1 MMTHQTSPKPANAAD
16 PRPAAL
22 GLGYDMNGVMP
33 GVAVAPPPPEHVG
46 VVYGVVVV
54 GVVVGVVYGVVVVGV
69 VVGVVYGAVVV
80 VGIV

>member
-1 MMTHQTSPKPANAAD
+1 MTHQTSPKPANAAD

-22 GLGYDMNGVMP
+22 GNDMNGVMP

-54 GVVVGVVYGVVVVGV
+54 GVVVGVVYGGVVVGVVVYGVVVVGV
-69 VVGVVYGAVVV
+69 V
-80 VGIV
+80 